1 MKKERI
7 VYTVDDSFKISKEVE
22 NMSEEEM
29 DRRIKL
35 LEAKGREEGKNIPR
49 PTFNGI
55 LKTYDTDF

>member
-7 VYTVDDSFKISKEVE
+7 VYTVDDSFKISEEVE

-35 LEAKGREEGKNIPR
+35 LEAKGREEGKNIPE
-49 PTFNGI
+49 PM
-55 LKTYDTDF
+55 LKAI

>member
-7 VYTVDDSFKISKEVE
+7 VYTVDDSFKISEEVE

-35 LEAKGREEGKNIPR
+35 LEAKGREEGKNIPA
-49 PTFNGI
+49 PMKNI
-55 LKTYDTDF
+55 AQN